1 MRRFGRMWAL
11 LLCLA
16 LLAGCAAEEPLPPT
30 AEPAAAEETAATEAT
45 ADPTPEP
52 APESAP
58 QPEEQELVL
67 WLAEDAPFYEELST
81 LAGSFSVQREDLAV
95 RVVLFEKTGQ
105 MLESF
110 PGEAPDLL
118 FCSGRDA
125 AALAEEGRLAS
136 LPLTDSALLPLFLD
150 APGFASGGYFPLG
163 AELPVL
169 AFRESESARLE
180 GCRSLESLCAA
191 AAAYARETDR
201 AFFSADDFSRLFACA
216 LRQKGVPFRAEHAR
230 DVQSEGYCELYNL
243 LAECAFDGG
252 LAPMDQPVLTYV
264 AEGELVAGLCSSRD
278 LLLSGRE
285 GLAVLPAPPLE
296 GCEDCVDAEY
306 WGLAALT
313 DNAAAAEWIA
323 SLYAGDLR
331 AETVLAEGWLPAA
344 EGDWGAGPGAAS
356 EGLQLALRACRSFT
370 PEPGSDYLLR
380 GRSFEEEYRA
390 ALALIS

>member
-1 MRRFGRMWAL
+1 MRR
-11 LLCLA
+11 
-16 LLAGCAAEEPLPPT
+16 T
-30 AEPAAAEETAATEAT
+30 
-45 ADPTPEP
+45 
-52 APESAP
+52 
-58 QPEEQELVL
+58 
-67 WLAEDAPFYEELST
+67 
-81 LAGSFSVQREDLAV
+81 
-95 RVVLFEKTGQ
+95 
-105 MLESF
+105 
-110 PGEAPDLL
+110 
-118 FCSGRDA
+118 
-125 AALAEEGRLAS
+125 
-136 LPLTDSALLPLFLD
+136 
-150 APGFASGGYFPLG
+150 
-163 AELPVL
+163 
-169 AFRESESARLE
+169 RESESSRLE

-331 AETVLAEGWLPAA
+331 AETVRAGCPPRKGTGAPGPARRPRVCSSRCAPAA
-344 EGDWGAGPGAAS
+344 PSRRSPGATICCA
-356 EGLQLALRACRSFT
+356 A
-370 PEPGSDYLLR
+370 
-380 GRSFEEEYRA
+380 A
-390 ALALIS
+390 ALKRNTAPRWR